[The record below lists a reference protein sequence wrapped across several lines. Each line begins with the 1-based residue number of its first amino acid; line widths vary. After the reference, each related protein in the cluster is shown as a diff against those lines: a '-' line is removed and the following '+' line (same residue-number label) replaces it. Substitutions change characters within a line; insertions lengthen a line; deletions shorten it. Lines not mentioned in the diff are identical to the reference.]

1 MKIMLAYSLHQLL
14 PGYKLS
20 QTNSTSLL

>member
-1 MKIMLAYSLHQLL
+1 MLNLLL

-20 QTNSTSLL
+20 LSLRHNSWYD